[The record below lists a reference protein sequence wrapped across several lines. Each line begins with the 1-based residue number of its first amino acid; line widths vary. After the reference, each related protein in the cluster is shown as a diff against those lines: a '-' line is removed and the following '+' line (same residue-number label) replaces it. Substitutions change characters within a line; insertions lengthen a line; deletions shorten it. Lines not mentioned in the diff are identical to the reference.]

1 MVEMVDVQTAL
12 SMIRTGIEWLKSAV
26 KARYYVMGVGELM
39 SIVNRYLPDVSNIPV
54 DLRFQ
59 YTDFETMK
67 KIIEIDWTNLREFR
81 KDAYDCDNYAFSFAS
96 RMAEIWEINGVAVAF
111 GVIYEKGLPI
121 PHFWN
126 YFIARTESG
135 EKLYFLEPQND
146 FVTEAGKECNI
157 NRTRYVPYL
166 LLWY

>member
-1 MVEMVDVQTAL
+1 MVDVQTAL
-12 SMIRTGIEWLKSAV
+12 SMIRTGIEWLKSTV
-26 KARYYVMGVGELM
+26 KARYYVINIKELM
-39 SIVNRYLPDVSNIPV
+39 AIVNRYLPNVSNIPI

-67 KIIEIDWTNLREFR
+67 KIIEIDWTNLKGYKEDVF
-81 KDAYDCDNYAFSFAS
+81 DCDNFAFTFAS

-111 GVIYEKGLPI
+111 GVIYEKSLPI

-126 YFIARTESG
+126 YFVARTENG

-146 FVTEAGKECNI
+146 FVTEAGKESNI
-157 NRTRYVPYL
+157 NGTRYVPYL

>member
-1 MVEMVDVQTAL
+1 MIDVQTAL
-12 SMIRTGIEWLKSAV
+12 NMIKTGIQWLKKAV
-26 KARYYVMGVGELM
+26 DVNYYTIDVVGLQNL
-39 SIVNRYLPDVSNIPV
+39 VKRFLPNVGNIPV
-54 DLRFQ
+54 DLKFQ

-67 KIIEIDWTNLREFR
+67 KIIEIDWTNLKGYKEDVF
-81 KDAYDCDNYAFSFAS
+81 DCDNFAFTFAS

-111 GVIYEKGLPI
+111 GVVYEKSLPI

-126 YFIARTESG
+126 YFVARTENG

-146 FVTEAGKECNI
+146 FVTEAGKESNI
-157 NRTRYVPYL
+157 NGTRYVPYL